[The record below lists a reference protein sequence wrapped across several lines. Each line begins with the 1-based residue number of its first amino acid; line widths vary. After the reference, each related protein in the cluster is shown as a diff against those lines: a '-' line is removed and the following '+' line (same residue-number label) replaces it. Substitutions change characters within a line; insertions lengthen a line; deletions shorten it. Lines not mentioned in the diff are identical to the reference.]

1 MDDNVIDG
9 GHHEADLGGVGG
21 ASEMGV
27 DLLRLVLVQA
37 DESVQ
42 DVVAGQS
49 VILAS
54 LVIREVVLHWAGW
67 QLLLETIDFV
77 QEQNYRGLDEPSGI
91 TDGIEKRE
99 SLLHAVDSLVLE
111 QKLIVLGD
119 GNKEE
124 DGCDVLEAMD
134 PLLSF

>member
-1 MDDNVIDG
+1 LDDNVIDG
-9 GHHEADLGGVGG
+9 GHNEADLGGVGG
-21 ASEMGV
+21 ASEMRV

-42 DVVAGQS
+42 DVVASQS
-49 VILAS
+49 VILTA

-67 QLLLETIDFV
+67 ELLLETIDLV

-91 TDGIEKRE
+91 ADRIEKRK
-99 SLLHAVDSLVLE
+99 SLLHTIDSLILE

-119 GNKEE
+119 GKEE
-124 DGCDVLEAMD
+124 KDGGDILEAVD